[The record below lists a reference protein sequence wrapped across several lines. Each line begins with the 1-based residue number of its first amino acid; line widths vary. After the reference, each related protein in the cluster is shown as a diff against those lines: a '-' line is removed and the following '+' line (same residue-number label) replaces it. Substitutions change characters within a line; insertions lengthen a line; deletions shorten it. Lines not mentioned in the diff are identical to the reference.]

1 MRQILLQNV
10 AAILLQNATEVYY
23 KIRQFFYYKMR
34 QFYYKKQQLLQ
45 IAKTLLQYATFITNC
60 GSTPWA
66 IHFFLVWPNQSEIT
80 QLEFLQR
87 FLKRFCPIFFFF
99 KIVVVFLYCL
109 KTPNLTFQN
118 LVIQQ
123 YNVSSIFLN
132 LEYVFNRLSP
142 ICSFFKWFFCPDIVW
157 KYPNSCYWVWSC
169 YSKIFHWNLET
180 FNVS

>member
-1 MRQILLQNV
+1 MLLEN
-10 AAILLQNATEVYY
+10 ATAILLRNATEVYH
-23 KIRQFFYYKMR
+23 KMGQVFYDKM
-34 QFYYKKQQLLQ
+34 QQLLQ
-45 IAKTLLQYATFITNC
+45 IATTLLQNATFITNC

-66 IHFFLVWPNQSEIT
+66 IHFSLVWPNQSEIT

-123 YNVSSIFLN
+123 YNVSSNFLN
-132 LEYVFNRLSP
+132 LEYVLNRLSP
-142 ICSFFKWFFCPDIVW
+142 ICSFYKMVLLCWHCM
-157 KYPNSCYWVWSC
+157 KK
-169 YSKIFHWNLET
+169 SKFVLLSL
-180 FNVS
+180 VMLQ